1 MKRIG
6 GCRPVWAAVLGA
18 ALAQAVAAQDLPPA
32 VRAWGR
38 IEPAAVSIQAIAPAD
53 AFALK
58 TAKGGSVLL
67 IDLRSR
73 EEAAFGGAARGVDA
87 LVPYTQIAQPLQW
100 DAQRQD
106 FVRQR
111 TPGFVDLMQAWVSV
125 LGGDH
130 DTPLLLL
137 CRDGQAAA
145 AAARELALAGYAN
158 VRPVAGGF
166 DGALEGDGRRHGGWK
181 EALPWQAQADARLL
195 FGDPD

>member
-1 MKRIG
+1 MTERSLLI
-6 GCRPVWAAVLGA
+6 PLLVSLVLA
-18 ALAQAVAAQDLPPA
+18 TAMDPAVAQMPWSMA
-32 VRAWGR
+32 
-38 IEPAAVSIQAIAPAD
+38 PAAARIDPATVSIQTIAPAD

-58 TAKGGSVLL
+58 AAKGTSVLL

-111 TPGFVDLMQAWVSV
+111 APGFVDLMQAWVSV

-145 AAARELALAGYAN
+145 AAARELVLAGYAN

-166 DGALEGDGRRHGGWK
+166 DGVLEGDGRRYGGWK
-181 EALPWQAQADARLL
+181 DALPWQAQADARLL